1 MGILKKT
8 GLAELSKGRY
18 RVVLEESW
26 QHERPE
32 VRNLD
37 RIWYEQIPCRGEDCF
52 IGVYSLEPLILQLST
67 SRPKNA
73 RAVWEAIKGTPGAK
87 ANFHFDG
94 EAIIYF
100 SPEQVHIVAELAGAR
115 KKRKL
120 SEAHKAKLAEA
131 NQAYRFKSKFDAS
144 EAPEKAQ
151 I

>member
-1 MGILKKT
+1 MNALKNPR
-8 GLAELSKGRY
+8 LVDLSERRY
-18 RVVLEESW
+18 RIVLEESW

-32 VRNLD
+32 IRNPD
-37 RIWYEQIPCRGEDCF
+37 RIWYEQIPCQGEDCF

-73 RAVWEAIKGTPGAK
+73 RAVWEAVKGTPDAK
-87 ANFHFDG
+87 ADFHFDG

-100 SPEQVHIVAELAGAR
+100 SPELVHIVAEIAGAR
-115 KKRKL
+115 KKRRL

-131 NQAYRFKSKFDAS
+131 NQAYRFKPKFPAS
-144 EAPEKAQ
+144 ETPEKAQ